1 MSGQEDE
8 NAGLIESGEGSA
20 DAKPYKVGY
29 KKPPI
34 VWQFKKGGPSPNP
47 KGRPRKAEK
56 RGAIA
61 VLDDPVLVRE
71 AGELRRREP
80 KDLSLRKQVR
90 AALDQDNTRALF
102 HLIQQFARIGV
113 YSEVAER
120 DLGGVLNLPNT
131 MPFPMALWLAQRFGV
146 PPWTAAELR
155 EGRLAYRATRSEQQ
169 AEIDAAIGYPDL
181 QDGERA

>member
-1 MSGQEDE
+1 M
-8 NAGLIESGEGSA
+8 SGEGDESSG
-20 DAKPYKVGY
+20 DPKPYKVGY
-29 KKPPI
+29 KKPPA

-71 AGELRRREP
+71 AGELHKREP

-90 AALDQDNTRALF
+90 AALDQDDTRALF
-102 HLIQQFARIGV
+102 HLIEQLARIGV
-113 YSEVAER
+113 YSEVEER
-120 DLGGVLNLPNT
+120 ALGGVLTLPNT
-131 MPFPMALWLAQRFGV
+131 MPFTMAMWLAQRFGL
-146 PPWTAAELR
+146 PPWTPAELS
-155 EGRLAYRATRSEQQ
+155 EGRLAYEATRSEHQ

-181 QDGERA
+181 QDGERT